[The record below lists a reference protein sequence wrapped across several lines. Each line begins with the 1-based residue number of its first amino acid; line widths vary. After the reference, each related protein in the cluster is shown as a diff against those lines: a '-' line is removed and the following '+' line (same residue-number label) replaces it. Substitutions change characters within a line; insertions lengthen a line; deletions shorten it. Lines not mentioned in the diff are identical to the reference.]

1 MHDTTVHQDH
11 GNAQYY
17 WVWGA
22 LLVMTGIE
30 VYLAYEQVFA
40 PLKMLLVLLALSVVK
55 AALII
60 GYFMHLK
67 FEAGR
72 MKVALMVSLVVC
84 LGLMCVFFA
93 DAFRILALGVK

>member
-1 MHDTTVHQDH
+1 MHDTTAHHEH

-22 LLVMTGIE
+22 LLVLTGIE
-30 VYLAYEQVFA
+30 VFLAYEQLFT
-40 PLKMLLVLLALSVVK
+40 PFKMLMILMALSVVK

-67 FEAGR
+67 SETAR
-72 MKVALMVSLVVC
+72 MQMALMVSLVVC
-84 LGLMCVFFA
+84 LSLMSVFFP
-93 DAFRILALGVK
+93 DAFRILQLGVK